1 MKATGIVRRID
12 ELGRIVI
19 PKEIRRTYKI
29 REGTPL
35 EIFSGDN
42 GELVLKKFSPVL
54 ELEDIA
60 KDACK
65 SVFEVLEYNV
75 FVCDKDTIISC
86 EGTSNFKKTYLHKN
100 ITLDLEKTIENR
112 KAIILN
118 SKDGANLFSI
128 FKDQV
133 IDFQSLIIVPILA
146 SGDTYGAIAIV
157 GDNPF
162 TSNEVKVL
170 QTFANFLNLQIG

>member
-1 MKATGIVRRID
+1 MKATGMVRRID

-42 GELVLKKFSPVL
+42 GELILKKYSPVL
-54 ELEDIA
+54 ELEDVSS
-60 KDACK
+60 DACK
-65 SVFEVLEYNV
+65 SIFEVLEQNV
-75 FVCDKDTIISC
+75 FICDKDTIISA
-86 EGTSNFKKTYLHKN
+86 EGNSNFKKTYLHKN

-112 KAIILN
+112 KAILLN
-118 SKDGANLFSI
+118 SRENANLFPL
-128 FKDQV
+128 FKEQIV
-133 IDFQSLIIVPILA
+133 DFNSLIIVPILA
-146 SGDTYGAIAIV
+146 SGDTYGAIALV
-157 GDNPF
+157 GDSSF
-162 TSNEVKVL
+162 TNNEVKIL

>member
-19 PKEIRRTYKI
+19 PKEIRRIYKI

-42 GELVLKKFSPVL
+42 GELVLKKFSPIL
-54 ELEDIA
+54 ELEDIS

-65 SVFEVLEYNV
+65 SVFEVLEQNV
-75 FVCDKDTIISC
+75 FICDKDTIISC
-86 EGTSNFKKTYLHKN
+86 EGSTTFKKNYLHKN
-100 ITLDLEKTIENR
+100 ITLDLEKIIENR

-118 SKDGANLFSI
+118 LKDGANLFSL
-128 FKDQV
+128 FKDQIV
-133 IDFQSLIIVPILA
+133 DFTCVIIVPILA
-146 SGDTYGAIAIV
+146 NGDTYGAMAIV
-157 GDNPF
+157 GDSTF
-162 TSNEVKVL
+162 TNNEVKII
-170 QTFANFLNLQIG
+170 QTFTNFLNLQIE

>member
-35 EIFSGDN
+35 EIFSGEN

-54 ELEDIA
+54 ELEDISS
-60 KDACK
+60 DACK
-65 SVFEVLEYNV
+65 SVYEVLELNV
-75 FVCDKDTIISC
+75 FVCDKDYIISC
-86 EGTSNFKKTYLHKN
+86 EGSNNFKKTYLHKN
-100 ITLDLEKTIENR
+100 ITLDLEKIIENR
-112 KAIILN
+112 KAILLN
-118 SKDGANLFSI
+118 SKDGANLFPLI
-128 FKDQV
+128 KEQV
-133 IDFQSLIIVPILA
+133 IDFSCVVIVPILA
-146 SGDTYGAIAIV
+146 SGDTYGALALV
-157 GDNPF
+157 GENSF
-162 TSNEVKVL
+162 SNNEVKIL